1 MALYVVDSFFMMI
14 YFDLLLF
21 CLVCCFLVRKKEQAI
36 YEMDIGERRE
46 WERIGKIGKDR
57 KKCK

>member
-1 MALYVVDSFFMMI
+1 M
-14 YFDLLLF
+14 
-21 CLVCCFLVRKKEQAI
+21 RKKEQAI
-36 YEMDIGERRE
+36 GESRGDRSKGRGEMDVGERRE